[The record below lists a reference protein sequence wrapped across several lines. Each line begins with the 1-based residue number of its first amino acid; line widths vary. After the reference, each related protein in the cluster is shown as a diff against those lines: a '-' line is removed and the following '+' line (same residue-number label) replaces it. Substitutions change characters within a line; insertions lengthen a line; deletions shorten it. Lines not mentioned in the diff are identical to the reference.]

1 MRTLELVA
9 QLAVAALAL
18 YVVRNT
24 QVAVQFGYRTEPD
37 GDEKPTSQNV
47 GFVMQTVTDDD
58 DEE

>member
-1 MRTLELVA
+1 MKWHVVA
-9 QLAVAALAL
+9 QAIVAGLAL
-18 YVVRNT
+18 YVLRNT
-24 QVAVQFGYRTEPD
+24 QIAMQFGFRTEPD